1 MSKRSI
7 VNDLYKS
14 RKRVCTAPSSATNE
28 TPEFNDG
35 LNGTSFSA
43 AEIPSDTKVS
53 LLHLKE
59 LFPLERFEGRL
70 PVVIV
75 KHQLYSLISD
85 RTAVDKELNTLKLAN
100 EIKLFKLGAE
110 LDDYCIVFTK
120 EYQDHVIKVM
130 SELSISN
137 NICNKFVNTVIKRY
151 TDVCVNQDTLMN
163 EFNFTDSEITQ
174 LVKASVLTVRDV
186 GNWWVALP
194 NAGIFMKCFLRG
206 RKAILTMIRKCKYR
220 EILQTE
226 LEQRK
231 WPKVCK
237 LGLQYHMHEVIGADL
252 IKCIQTT
259 SGLLLRL
266 KDS

>member
-1 MSKRSI
+1 MSKRSM

-14 RKRVCTAPSSATNE
+14 RKRICTASRSSATD

-35 LNGTSFSA
+35 VNGTSFST

-59 LFPLERFEGRL
+59 LFPLDKFEGRL
-70 PVVIV
+70 PAVIV
-75 KHQLYSLISD
+75 KHQLYSLLKD
-85 RTAVDKELNTLKLAN
+85 RTAVDKQLDDLKQAN

-110 LDDYCIVFTK
+110 LDDYCIVFT
-120 EYQDHVIKVM
+120 EAYRDHVISVM
-130 SELSISN
+130 KELSISK
-137 NICNKFVNTVIKRY
+137 NICNKYVNTVIKKY
-151 TDVCVNQDTLMN
+151 TDVCINKDTLMN
-163 EFNFTDSEITQ
+163 EFSFTDSEITQ

-186 GNWWVALP
+186 GNWWIALP
-194 NAGIFMKCFLRG
+194 NAGVFMKCFLRG

-231 WPKVCK
+231 WPKICK

-259 SGLLLRL
+259 SGQLLRL